1 MKLPAGKVFLS
12 LAFLVLSV
20 QLLFAQTTNND
31 SSVKIEIKNSRYII
45 SGVVQSEAVK
55 NKIIE
60 KASEIS
66 GNSVEFSRLKVD
78 SDAGA
83 FPVGWQRDFE
93 RRLLRS
99 KRWKSG
105 VFIFRADS
113 SVEYPNLLDD
123 VLKADIFLNG
133 SKEPVRLNDY
143 RNKTVVLFFL
153 ASWCS
158 PCRRQAERLNE
169 FYSEISSNDVEI
181 IGVGV
186 DADDKENFIKLAA
199 MLNLKYKMGT
209 ADENLYSAARKISEF
224 DGIPQAFVI
233 RERKLYGVFKAASPK
248 VSKALE
254 EKILEVSKMR

>member
-1 MKLPAGKVFLS
+1 MKPLGKVFLS
-12 LAFLVLSV
+12 IIFVALSAL
-20 QLLFAQTTNND
+20 QLFAQTPNNN
-31 SSVKIEIKNSRYII
+31 SSVKIEIKNSKYVI

-60 KASEIS
+60 KVSEIS
-66 GNSVEFSRLKVD
+66 DNKVEFSRLEID
-78 SDAGA
+78 STVEP
-83 FPVGWQRDFE
+83 FPAGWQKDFD

-123 VLKADIFLNG
+123 VLKADIFLTG
-133 SKEPVRLNDY
+133 SKKPVKLSDY

-153 ASWCS
+153 ASWCT

-169 FYSEISSNDVEI
+169 LYSRISSSDVEI
-181 IGVGV
+181 IGVNV
-186 DADDKENFIKLAA
+186 DADDEENFIKLAG

-209 ADENLYSAARKISEF
+209 ADESFFKAAIKISEF
-224 DGIPQAFVI
+224 NGIPQAFVI
-233 RERKLYGVFKAASPK
+233 RERKLYGMFKTASPK